1 MFRASHEQEPSHSL
15 QSLKSRLLTSSAWYR
30 MTARSQI
37 AVKTNNLSQMKF
49 FSKKLYYFPDM
60 YANQKQQFPPTCDSD
75 WAALWSTV
83 ESHQLRSRH
92 HRASSR
98 TTGRKGWVEEAA
110 AGHLLWSRCR
120 PAACWR
126 SVRADSFL
134 QGTKIHFSLF
144 ACFHRC
150 VYVFW
155 SFRSKVFCVPNFTKK
170 TCMSPLWQR
179 HKYACRKNEKVK
191 AKLLC

>member
-1 MFRASHEQEPSHSL
+1 
-15 QSLKSRLLTSSAWYR
+15 
-30 MTARSQI
+30 MTARSQV
-37 AVKTNNLSQMKF
+37 AVKTNNLLHMKF
-49 FSKKLYYFPDM
+49 FSKKPYYFQILYAVLLDLGRHSSCGKRVKL

-98 TTGRKGWVEEAA
+98 TTGRKGGVEEAA
-110 AGHLLWSRCR
+110 AGHLLWSQCR

-134 QGTKIHFSLF
+134 QGTKIYFSLF
-144 ACFHRC
+144 LCFHRC

-170 TCMSPLWQR
+170 TCISPLWQR
-179 HKYACRKNEKVK
+179 HKYTCGKNEKVK